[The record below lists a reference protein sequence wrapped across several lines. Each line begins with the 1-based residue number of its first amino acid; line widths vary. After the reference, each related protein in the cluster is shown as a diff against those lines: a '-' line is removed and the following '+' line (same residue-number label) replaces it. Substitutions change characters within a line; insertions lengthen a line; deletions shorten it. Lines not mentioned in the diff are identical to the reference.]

1 MPVTLTTGISLWP
14 CTWRIHPD
22 LSLPRLLFNKGKYGS
37 IPSPLCLKQAILTS
51 FSRIFLS
58 VRFYVFNPND
68 FYLTRRNPRSFSRYF
83 SVEIKSVLGIF
94 ALFVCLYWI
103 CLFTFWVCCFSFP
116 DLFSLFTRSGF
127 RCLKTLFCVS
137 YIYIYIYFSA
147 YSYIIMLSDFYNIF
161 LSILSEQL
169 FVPSS

>member
-1 MPVTLTTGISLWP
+1 MEVYSFPVLFKTG
-14 CTWRIHPD
+14 D
-22 LSLPRLLFNKGKYGS
+22 FN
-37 IPSPLCLKQAILTS
+37 
-51 FSRIFLS
+51 IFLKNFS
-58 VRFYVFNPND
+58 LRPFLCFNPND

-116 DLFSLFTRSGF
+116 DLFSLFTCSGF

-137 YIYIYIYFSA
+137 YIYIYIYFSV
-147 YSYIIMLSDFYNIF
+147 YSYIIMRSDFYNTF
-161 LSILSEQL
+161 LSILSEQS